1 MKQFLKEF
9 KDFAS
14 KGNVLDLAIGV
25 IMGSAFGKIVSSLV
39 NDIIMPMISILTGG
53 LSFADIKI
61 VLKAATETKAEV
73 AIMTGT
79 FLKNVIDFVIIALS
93 IFLMIRALSKM
104 KRKQEEKP
112 VAPATPVENELSIL
126 KDIKSSLE
134 KK

>member
-1 MKQFLKEF
+1 MKQFLKDF

-39 NDIIMPMISILTGG
+39 NDIIMPLISILTGG
-53 LSFADIKI
+53 LSFSDIKI

-73 AIMTGT
+73 AILSGN
-79 FLKNVIDFVIIALS
+79 FLKNIIDFIIIALS
-93 IFLMIRALSKM
+93 IFLMIRALAKM

-112 VAPATPVENELSIL
+112 VEPAAPVENELSIL
-126 KDIKSSLE
+126 KDIKTLLE